1 MPRFPTITPRPRALL
16 AALAIA
22 AAGGAPAAGQEL
34 RLQGLFCN
42 AEDQLDRAV
51 ARIGRG
57 LDPRLAAELEN
68 RGAVS
73 CTWVDRLHYVVRHP
87 VRIGAVR
94 YEASL
99 TGVVVGSAVR
109 PVSPPVQVFFATPE
123 PIAAAA
129 VERRT

>member
-1 MPRFPTITPRPRALL
+1 MRRFPTTTPCRRLMLSALGIAL
-16 AALAIA
+16 AAA
-22 AAGGAPAAGQEL
+22 APAAEPEL

-42 AEDQLDRAV
+42 GEDQLDRAL

-68 RGAVS
+68 RDGVA
-73 CTWVDRLHYVVRHP
+73 CTWVDRLHYLVRHP
-87 VRIGAVR
+87 VRVGSVQ

-99 TGVVVGSAVR
+99 TGVVVGGAVR
-109 PVSPPVQVFFATPE
+109 PVSPPVRVFFATPE
-123 PIAAAA
+123 PIAAAT